1 MPYQEPALQ
10 CGEHAQ
16 KGTGGSLEFDDLAR
30 QFVDALAKGSKFL
43 AGYRIA
49 QQHASEAL
57 HLSAQFVRCAHRAD
71 IVRHA
76 DELIQRRIQSV
87 RVAGQPVADE
97 RQGPEDRP
105 QAATP
110 RRRAYPRSPPA
121 RGDAPRSACHH
132 VGPLQ
137 AGRIPVNVATPKA
150 MRRLRWEQSGRPDT
164 ARWRGEAGVVR
175 SADCARGKQPPGV
188 PDRGNQPQDRDTLAL
203 WAHNPE
209 QGRRAGA
216 LSTGESRSTQAA
228 AYSIS
233 VAGREDDDRR
243 LAACGCRCA
252 RIAEEL
258 GRAAS
263 TVSRELRRNADDQGR
278 YLPATAERLT
288 VERQSRSRT
297 RRLARD
303 EQLCGVVAELLGKR
317 WSPEQ
322 VAHELPVRFPDQP
335 ERHLCTESIYQA
347 IYDPR
352 TDLTRPAKRRRRRR
366 RRRVQGLERRGRLTA
381 MTMIADRPAEVTDRV
396 QVGHWEGDC
405 IMGAGNRS
413 AIGTLVERVT
423 RFLILIHVPTGRPT
437 AEAMRDSVAEAL
449 GALAPHLR
457 RTLTWD
463 QGKELALHQQITA
476 RTGIRV
482 FFCDAHSPWQRGS
495 NENMNGLLRDY
506 FPKGIDLAHIS
517 PAELQRVA
525 DELNDRPRK
534 TLGWA
539 RPADLITDAA
549 LKTA

>member
-1 MPYQEPALQ
+1 MEAQRKTRHGDVEKQEWFGRL
-10 CGEHAQ
+10 
-16 KGTGGSLEFDDLAR
+16 
-30 QFVDALAKGSKFL
+30 
-43 AGYRIA
+43 IA
-49 QQHASEAL
+49 QGVSNRQAC
-57 HLSAQFVRCAHRAD
+57 R
-71 IVRHA
+71 IVG
-76 DELIQRRIQSV
+76 INRRT
-87 RVAGQPVADE
+87 G
-97 RQGPEDRP
+97 
-105 QAATP
+105 T
-110 RRRAYPRSPPA
+110 
-121 RGDAPRSACHH
+121 
-132 VGPLQ
+132 
-137 AGRIPVNVATPKA
+137 
-150 MRRLRWEQSGRPDT
+150 
-164 ARWRGEAGVVR
+164 RWRYGRTIRNTAGEPVHY
-175 SADCARGKQPPGV
+175 PPV
-188 PDRGNQPQDRDTLAL
+188 
-203 WAHNPE
+203 
-209 QGRRAGA
+209 
-216 LSTGESRSTQAA
+216 S
-228 AYSIS
+228 
-233 VAGREDDDRR
+233 
-243 LAACGCRCA
+243 LAAHKRRHPRYLSLAERTTIADLHRTGVGVRG
-252 RIAEEL
+252 IAEEL

-297 RRLARD
+297 RRVARD
-303 EQLCGVVAELLGKR
+303 EQLCGVVTELLGKR

-322 VAHELPVRFPDQP
+322 IAHELPVRFPDQP
-335 ERHLCTESIYQA
+335 ERRLCTESIYQA

-366 RRRVQGLERRGRLTA
+366 RRRAQGLERRGRLTS
-381 MTMIADRPAEVTDRV
+381 MTMIADRPAEVDDRV

-437 AEAMRDSVAEAL
+437 AEAMRDSIADTL
-449 GALAPHLR
+449 GVLAPHLR

-476 RTGIRV
+476 RTGTRV

-495 NENMNGLLRDY
+495 NENTNGLLRDY

-517 PAELQRVA
+517 PEELQRVA

-539 RPADLITDAA
+539 RPTDLITDAA